1 MPNTAPMGE
10 RLAHMMRPV
19 RSPALAIACV
29 VAGLLLAAPAGA
41 ATPVTIG
48 TGHKPGVAVDAAG
61 TAYIA
66 WYGRRAPP
74 RR

>member
-1 MPNTAPMGE
+1 
-10 RLAHMMRPV
+10 MMRPV

-29 VAGLLLAAPAGA
+29 VAGLLLAAPSGASA
-41 ATPVTIG
+41 ATPLTIG
-48 TGHKPGVAVDAAG
+48 TGHKPGVAIDPAG

-66 WYGRRAPP
+66 WFGPRATP